1 MTPSTLLNIPVKYKD
16 CAIKRFQRAKCTPP
30 NFDSS
35 KHQTLQTN
43 CQSLRKASTNLPK
56 INVFLQNYSYR
67 NMIQEKNSLL
77 KYDDIHFSSGNHN
90 AMVSLL
96 LLKQFTKLHIFCNC
110 TRRRSKQKKSKKPCT
125 EMKRTIK

>member
-1 MTPSTLLNIPVKYKD
+1 MTPSTLLKILVKYKN
-16 CAIKRFQRAKCTPP
+16 CAIKRFQRARYPPP

-56 INVFLQNYSYR
+56 INVFLLNYSYR
-67 NMIQEKNSLL
+67 NMIQEKKSLL

-96 LLKQFTKLHIFCNC
+96 LLKQFTKLLIFCNC
-110 TRRRSKQKKSKKPCT
+110 TRRRVNRRRVKNHVQK
-125 EMKRTIK
+125 